1 MRVNLQT
8 FVRFVI
14 ASATV
19 CLLISCGLVPR
30 STGVMPLGPDTWRVA
45 ARSSGGNSTDSQK
58 MAMDEALTYC
68 KGLGK
73 QLLVIG
79 TKREQ
84 YGGPFE
90 VSFRC
95 LQSGDPE
102 LQRPVLERSPDAVIK
117 VQ

>member
-1 MRVNLQT
+1 MRKYLQT
-8 FVRFVI
+8 FIRFFI

-19 CLLISCGLVPR
+19 CLLISCGLVPK

-58 MAMDEALTYC
+58 MAMDEAIAYC

-84 YGGPFE
+84 HGPFE
-90 VSFRC
+90 VTFRC